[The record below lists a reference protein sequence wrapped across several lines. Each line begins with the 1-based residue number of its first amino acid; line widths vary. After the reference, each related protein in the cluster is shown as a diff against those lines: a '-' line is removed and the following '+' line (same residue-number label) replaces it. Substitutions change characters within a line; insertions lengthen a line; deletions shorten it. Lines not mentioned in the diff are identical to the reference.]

1 MADVG
6 VHYNSDAP
14 RLLHAHAYTRG
25 AEIHIAP
32 GRERDLAHEAWHAVQ
47 QKQGRARPTDAATSI
62 SDDPALEREADRM
75 GAAAFAGLHD
85 IVRLAQPFSGTTN
98 RREVVQRK
106 KVTSDFGVFETKQF
120 TPDTSGVT
128 ILLTFD
134 PDEAKVDASK
144 IAFVQ
149 SVKATDEAKKAYAI
163 NPTMAGRMVKKGK
176 GKGYTID
183 ASGDVNNPLY
193 FNLKNLGS
201 SEDLKDTP
209 KPSASPV
216 QVGVNTHY
224 DFGYCYKINDT
235 DATKT
240 KSPAAMFD
248 QPEGI
253 ARKGA
258 GMTFETTALAID
270 GVDRGT
276 YYGSVKWGYVMKG
289 TAAALTVAESDIE
302 LASAKTPTANFI
314 APAKLWNLGTT
325 RGDLVVNPT
334 APGNTKDAY
343 TQEPSGV
350 DGPRL
355 KKGTKLKLKNT
366 LKGST
371 EPMIE
376 VEVLD
381 GTNAG
386 DVLRIYVSDVKD
398 LGGGDPNKKLPEK

>member
-14 RLLHAHAYTRG
+14 RRLNAHAYTRG
-25 AEIHIAP
+25 TEIHVAP

-47 QKQGRARPTDAATSI
+47 QKQGRVRPTDVASSI

-85 IVRLAQPFSGTTN
+85 TVRPAQPCSAAAN
-98 RREVVQRK
+98 QEDVVQRK
-106 KVTSDFGVFETKQF
+106 TVSSEFGVFETKQF
-120 TPDTSGVT
+120 TPGTSGVT

-134 PDEAKVDASK
+134 PDEAKVDATK

-149 SVKATDEAKKAYAI
+149 SVKATDEAKKAFAI

-183 ASGDVNNPLY
+183 ASGEVNNPLY
-193 FNLKNLGS
+193 FDIKNLGS
-201 SEDLKDTP
+201 TEDLKDTP
-209 KPSASPV
+209 PPSASPV

-224 DFGYCYKINDT
+224 DFGYCYKASAT
-235 DATKT
+235 AATKS
-240 KSPAAMFD
+240 KHPAAMFD
-248 QPEGI
+248 QPEGL

-270 GVDRGT
+270 GVDQGK

-289 TAAALTVAESDIE
+289 PSGAPTVSESDIE

-334 APGNTKDAY
+334 APGNKKDAY
-343 TQEPSGV
+343 TETSRGV
-350 DGPRL
+350 GPRL
-355 KKGTKLKLKNT
+355 PKGTKLKLQKVI
-366 LKGST
+366 KGTTTS
-371 EPMIE
+371 MIE

-386 DVLRIYVSDVKD
+386 DVVMIYVADVKD